1 MSLFSGWRDELVENF
16 ADLDDGADFLVI
28 KGRNIENCTI
38 ENIGGMGFG
47 LHVAID
53 NENFYYRKT
62 KGTGFWGSVEYKYVN
77 VPLDNINWSDIYI
90 SEEENKDKKNLA
102 TAGSWYASGSPMQS
116 YDYSRLFISLPFEH
130 PETGEEEV
138 LEFKLKDKNQNKSM
152 QRFLEKNKQR
162 ARNEKENNSDDS
174 ALEILKKEFA
184 KGEIDKEEF
193 EERKKLLQ

>member
-1 MSLFSGWRDELVENF
+1 MGLFSGWRDDLVENF
-16 ADLDDGADFLVI
+16 AELDEDADFIVI

-38 ENIGGMGFG
+38 KDIGGMNFG

-62 KGTGFWGSVEYKYVN
+62 EELNWGVDEHKYVK

-102 TAGSWYASGSPMQS
+102 TAGSWYASGNPMQS

-138 LEFKLKDKNQNKSM
+138 LEFKLKDENRNKSM

-162 ARNEKENNSDDS
+162 ARNEQENNSDDS

-184 KGEIDKEEF
+184 KGEINKEEF
-193 EERKKLLQ
+193 EEKKKLLQ